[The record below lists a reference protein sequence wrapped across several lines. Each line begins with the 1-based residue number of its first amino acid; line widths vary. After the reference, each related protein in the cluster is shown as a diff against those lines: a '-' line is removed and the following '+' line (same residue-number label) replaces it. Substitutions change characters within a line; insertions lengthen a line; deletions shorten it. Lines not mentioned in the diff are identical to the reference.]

1 MLGRKRGHALSLM
14 EEVMAAA
21 SFGYVRYT
29 AAVATTCASSCSRFD
44 CER

>member
-1 MLGRKRGHALSLM
+1 MRGRKRDTLFRR

-21 SFGYVRYT
+21 SFDNVCYT
-29 AAVATTCASSCSRFD
+29 AAVATTCASSCSRLD